1 MPPDSRIAVGGV
13 PFRLDAYALNE
24 ESSLR
29 GLSLL
34 PPHRSLRPVLLPLTR
49 VSDPSS
55 SLRVHCPTP
64 PALGEVPATPPG
76 AQPPRRVPGSRFC
89 SYAVWGCLASFVAAA
104 ACLVNQMVIKSRP
117 SSQLSKGLPTELRL
131 EFKLEYI
138 PSMAQAAFRKKSSF
152 LTWPHR
158 SLLINLDNLPSL
170 SVICALSPNS
180 SWAWT
185 LLNSPS
191 LI

>member
-64 PALGEVPATPPG
+64 PALGEVPATPPR
-76 AQPPRRVPGSRFC
+76 AQRNPRRVPGSRFC
-89 SYAVWGCLASFVAAA
+89 SYAVWGCRASFAAAA
-104 ACLVNQMVIKSRP
+104 ACLVNQMVIKFRP

-138 PSMAQAAFRKKSSF
+138 PSMAQAAFRKNPASLRG
-152 LTWPHR
+152 LTGPF
-158 SLLINLDNLPSL
+158 
-170 SVICALSPNS
+170 
-180 SWAWT
+180 
-185 LLNSPS
+185 
-191 LI
+191 